1 MYYRNNMMYDSAR
14 KEFEVLASISQDKD
28 LTAEAQYRVGEL
40 WMRVQNYEEAIKAFQ
55 VVKDKSSDVEVWF
68 PLSLL
73 NMGEA
78 YEKMQDL
85 PKAAEIYK
93 ALIAMNPDDDY
104 AKTARNRL
112 KTITK
117 ILGQ

>member
-1 MYYRNNMMYDSAR
+1 
-14 KEFEVLASISQDKD
+14 
-28 LTAEAQYRVGEL
+28 
-40 WMRVQNYEEAIKAFQ
+40 
-55 VVKDKSSDVEVWF
+55 
-68 PLSLL
+68 
-73 NMGEA
+73 MGEA

>member
-1 MYYRNNMMYDSAR
+1 
-14 KEFEVLASISQDKD
+14 
-28 LTAEAQYRVGEL
+28 
-40 WMRVQNYEEAIKAFQ
+40 MRMKNYEEAIKAFQ
-55 VVKDKSSDVEVWF
+55 IVKDKSSDVEVWF

-78 YEKMQDL
+78 YEKINDL
-85 PKAAEIYK
+85 QKASEIYK
-93 ALIAMNPDDDY
+93 ALIAINPDDDY

-112 KTITK
+112 KTIQK